1 MKTELYPLKFTPI
14 VKSKVWGG
22 EKLKTVL
29 KKNTTFQNTGESW
42 ELSAVEKSI
51 SVVANGALAGENL
64 LDLVAHYGRDLVG
77 DKVADRYG
85 DAFPL
90 LFKFIDAKENLSI
103 QLHPDDNL
111 AKKRH
116 NSLGKTEMWYVMQA
130 DENAGIYVGFTE
142 GVTRD
147 DYLTHLEKGDLEKLM
162 NFERVRP
169 GDVFFIKPGL
179 VHSIGKGVLL
189 AEIQQSSDITYR
201 VFDWNRLGQDGQ
213 PRELHTQLAL
223 DAIDFVSDEAKI
235 NYTDTVNTPQV
246 LVRNH
251 YFTTRKIKLKGSLS
265 RHYKNADSFRVVM
278 CVEGRLE
285 IHSPEGEL
293 RLTKGETALIPA
305 CLQEINLTSTLAE
318 LLEITI

>member
-1 MKTELYPLKFTPI
+1 KTELYPLKFTPI

-51 SVVANGALAGENL
+51 SVVANGALAGEKL

-162 NFERVRP
+162 NFEHVHP

-201 VFDWNRLGQDGQ
+201 VFDWNRLGQDGT

-246 LVRNH
+246 LVRKH
-251 YFTTRKIKLKGSLS
+251 YFTT
-265 RHYKNADSFRVVM
+265 
-278 CVEGRLE
+278 
-285 IHSPEGEL
+285 P
-293 RLTKGETALIPA
+293 
-305 CLQEINLTSTLAE
+305 
-318 LLEITI
+318 